1 MPTEQNVIRK
11 LSAILSAD
19 VKGYSLLMSDDEVF
33 TIQTLKA
40 YRQIMSDLI
49 IQHSGRVVD
58 NPGDNLLAEFSS
70 AVDAVECAV
79 EVQKKLKKE
88 NDRFVENNRL
98 EFRIG
103 VNIGDVVL
111 DEDRIYGSGV
121 NVAARIEGIAEPGGI
136 CISRTTYDHVKNKL
150 ELGFEFLGEHEV
162 KNIKE
167 PVWVYKVLLDSDPPK
182 PLVKEPLELP
192 DKPSIAVL
200 PFTNM
205 SGDPSQEYFSDG
217 LTEQIINGLC
227 KVPNLFVIS
236 RNSSFAYKD
245 KLVSVKQIA
254 RELGVKYI
262 LEGSVQRS
270 GDRVRIT
277 AQLIDATTDY
287 HMWSETYDQ
296 ELKDIFA
303 LQDEIT
309 MKLMG
314 VMQVQLTVGKQAQ
327 IWDVGKK
334 NFHAYDKFL
343 NGVGYWNK
351 LNKKD
356 NALSRRLFMDAINI
370 DKKHAIFYAMVG
382 LSHMVDLYIG
392 WSKSPIRSFEQAEIF
407 VEKALA
413 LDDSLDLAH
422 SLLGFIYLYKRQY
435 KDSIKE
441 GKRAIELNPN
451 GADSHV
457 SHAFT
462 LTHIGETK
470 KAIRLIK
477 RAFRHNP
484 IPPIYYYY
492 FLGGAYGT
500 DGQHENAIE
509 VCKKAINLNPN
520 AIGSYFPLVSSCMLL
535 NRIEEAHMYA
545 NEILRIAPKFSL
557 NYYRP
562 LVPFKDQAL
571 TEAYIEILR
580 KAGLPE

>member
-1 MPTEQNVIRK
+1 MT
-11 LSAILSAD
+11 
-19 VKGYSLLMSDDEVF
+19 
-33 TIQTLKA
+33 
-40 YRQIMSDLI
+40 
-49 IQHSGRVVD
+49 
-58 NPGDNLLAEFSS
+58 
-70 AVDAVECAV
+70 
-79 EVQKKLKKE
+79 
-88 NDRFVENNRL
+88 
-98 EFRIG
+98 
-103 VNIGDVVL
+103 
-111 DEDRIYGSGV
+111 
-121 NVAARIEGIAEPGGI
+121 ARIEGIAEPGGI
-136 CISRTTYDHVKNKL
+136 CISRTTYDHVKDKL

-167 PVWVYKVLLDSDPPK
+167 PVSVYKVLLDSDSPAT
-182 PLVKEPLELP
+182 LVKDSLELP
-192 DKPSIAVL
+192 DIPSIAVL

-227 KVPNLFVIS
+227 KVYNLFVIS

-245 KLVSVKQIA
+245 KSVSVKQIA

-287 HMWSETYDQ
+287 HMWSENYDQ
-296 ELKDIFA
+296 ELEDIFT

-309 MKLMG
+309 MKLIE
-314 VMQVQLTVGKQAQ
+314 VMQVQLTFGKQAHLWKMGEVN
-327 IWDVGKK
+327 I
-334 NFHAYDKFL
+334 NAFDKCMRGL
-343 NGVGYWNK
+343 EYINK
-351 LNKKD
+351 LNKSD
-356 NALSRRLFMDAINI
+356 NAHSRHLFEDAINLENT
-370 DKKHAIFYAMVG
+370 YAFPYVWIG

-392 WSKSPIRSFEQAEIF
+392 WSESPLRSFEQAEIF

-435 KDSIKE
+435 KDAKKE

-457 SHAFT
+457 FHAFT
-462 LTHIGETK
+462 LTYIGETK

-477 RAFRHNP
+477 RAFRLNP

-492 FLGGAYGT
+492 WLGGAYGK

-509 VCKKAINLNPN
+509 VCKKAINLNPD
-520 AIGSYFPLVSSCMLL
+520 AIGSYIPLVSSCMLL

-545 NEILRIAPKFSL
+545 NEILRIEPKFSL

-562 LVPFKDQAL
+562 ILPFKDQAV
-571 TEAYIEILR
+571 TEAHIEILR